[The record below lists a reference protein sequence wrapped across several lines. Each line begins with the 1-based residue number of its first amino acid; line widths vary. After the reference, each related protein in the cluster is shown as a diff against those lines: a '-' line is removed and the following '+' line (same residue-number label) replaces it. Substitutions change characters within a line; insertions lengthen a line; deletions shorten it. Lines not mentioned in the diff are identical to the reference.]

1 MKGYKS
7 FPENRWWSR
16 STTMSRVREGARG
29 TQCWCFW
36 SVMLRFVMKETWQ
49 LRFEHSFF
57 GSGWRANLSSSPLY
71 RGYQEVEWFHGR
83 FAADLFRSFCIQTC
97 VGAEWILGC
106 YRELKWLFPN
116 TRQSKDFGAEYG
128 SSSSMLSCDR
138 YWIFVVC
145 ATDRFGLSYFVGRD
159 SGRQRLVGLG
169 VWFSLWVREV
179 PGSNPGRARSIAN
192 YSPCKSVGMLLTA
205 FFSRKDVYIDRSTY
219 MNIV

>member
-57 GSGWRANLSSSPLY
+57 GSRWKANLSSSPLY

-83 FAADLFRSFCIQTC
+83 FAADLFRSLCIQTC
-97 VGAEWILGC
+97 VEAEWILGC

-179 PGSNPGRARSIAN
+179 PGSNPGRARIVAIHLSLQICWNA
-192 YSPCKSVGMLLTA
+192 VLDRF
-205 FFSRKDVYIDRSTY
+205 FFSRNDVYTCVHR
-219 MNIV
+219 